1 MNFKNVF
8 PLNILVWNEQKN
20 RVTSEAANC
29 ALVCRRKGVEVTKKD
44 KKGFKQ
50 KIILFFFWSVTK
62 LGFNL
67 GRELTSMQVS
77 DKSIKDTKKKK
88 KEKKKKEKKI
98 FPFLVLRPTGV
109 YVFKFL

>member
-1 MNFKNVF
+1 
-8 PLNILVWNEQKN
+8 
-20 RVTSEAANC
+20 
-29 ALVCRRKGVEVTKKD
+29 
-44 KKGFKQ
+44 
-50 KIILFFFWSVTK
+50 
-62 LGFNL
+62 
-67 GRELTSMQVS
+67 MQVS